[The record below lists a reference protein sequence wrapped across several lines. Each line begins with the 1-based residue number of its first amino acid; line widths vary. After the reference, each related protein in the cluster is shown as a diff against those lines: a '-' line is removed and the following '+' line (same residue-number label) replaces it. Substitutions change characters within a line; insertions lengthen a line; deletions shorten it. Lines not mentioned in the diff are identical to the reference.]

1 MISIISIDISIIV
14 KSRVSFCV
22 YLTNNNQSI
31 HAKYAWT
38 HVAFFHFQCPTIFP
52 SCGISFSWSFLKQ
65 CYVFFFAAYFNI

>member
-31 HAKYAWT
+31 HAKYA
-38 HVAFFHFQCPTIFP
+38 
-52 SCGISFSWSFLKQ
+52 
-65 CYVFFFAAYFNI
+65 